1 MPQRKRKLLHAL
13 ALCYSQKPTKKLLM
27 FYKWWWSSNWLVLCQ
42 HIPTRLIKKM
52 SPTDW
57 FFTSFRV
64 LTLSHLCSSLVAC
77 AIQCV
82 WTSLKY
88 LFAKDLHWKTVPW
101 NCVILCVQHA
111 EMIFIWQLN
120 FAGGKKGSILEI
132 DWFWMTGFDIFSLK
146 SHFISKYRKGRGRRN
161 QEPILKR
168 NRLVDKIFFFFS
180 FIWKDILQFN
190 NREKKTHEPAF
201 PLRTKKILSFS
212 VMGLTQCPPRA
223 KELQLRRT
231 DLFLLCKTFLHFF
244 IWAWTQWCWMFI
256 LKRHQDRV
264 SAAVTW

>member
-42 HIPTRLIKKM
+42 HIPTRLIKKT

-57 FFTSFRV
+57 FFTSFTV

-132 DWFWMTGFDIFSLK
+132 DWFWMTGFDIFILK

-190 NREKKTHEPAF
+190 NRGKKNPWTCVSTQDKKNPEFLCDGPYAVS
-201 PLRTKKILSFS
+201 TKSKRAAAPENRLIFALQNLPSLFHLSLNPMMLNVYFEETS
-212 VMGLTQCPPRA
+212 R
-223 KELQLRRT
+223 
-231 DLFLLCKTFLHFF
+231 
-244 IWAWTQWCWMFI
+244 
-256 LKRHQDRV
+256 
-264 SAAVTW
+264 